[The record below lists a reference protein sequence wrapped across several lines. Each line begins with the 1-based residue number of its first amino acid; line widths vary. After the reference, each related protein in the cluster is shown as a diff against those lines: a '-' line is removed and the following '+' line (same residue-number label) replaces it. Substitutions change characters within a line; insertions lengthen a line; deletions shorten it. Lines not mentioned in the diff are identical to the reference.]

1 LQGERVEGAALVE
14 VGDADPEMV
23 DHTVE
28 ATPGFHLPAGGGA

>member
-1 LQGERVEGAALVE
+1 LVE

-28 ATPGFHLPAGGGA
+28 ATPDVPLPVGGV